1 MNEIIYEKGYEELK
15 NEIREEMS
23 KSVNSFVRIGYLLKV
38 ARDTNVLADSQYSN
52 MEEFAYNEFKIDK
65 GTASKFMSINDR
77 FSEGGNSDRLKP
89 EFEGVGWSK
98 LSIMLQLP
106 DSINQE
112 LGSGFSKNDIKALR
126 DEVAEAQGETPI
138 ETMLDGESKTTA
150 QAQDTLSKAI
160 RQLGESEPDLYLSI
174 HAAVPEDYQYNLGNI
189 KSIMAPAG
197 EKIYSIRIR
206 GVGRIML
213 SCKDYE
219 ETVSMINER
228 TGEKETKLWDDL
240 ARAWTQIVK
249 PDTEAKQNWEE
260 IYEMHFPEK
269 EEVAPVQPKKETK
282 VVKVNPKK
290 KKTEKETTKKPKEA
304 VSKTDVQQSL
314 TQRTLHDEEPSIP
327 KPDPIPEPERVAE
340 EDVEVIEPDIP
351 GQDTVENHSEWM
363 PDEQQSE
370 EELKAAVSEEL
381 EALNDFWNGQ
391 YRRKAELM
399 LGILREMQGNLEKL
413 EKYEEGTEDEV

>member
-150 QAQDTLSKAI
+150 QTQDTLSKAI

-174 HAAVPEDYQYNLGNI
+174 HAAVPEDYQYNLGDI

-206 GVGRIML
+206 GAGRIML

-228 TGEKETKLWDDL
+228 TGEKETRLWDDL
-240 ARAWTQIVK
+240 ARAWMQIIK
-249 PDTEAKQNWEE
+249 PDTEAKQNWGE

-290 KKTEKETTKKPKEA
+290 KK
-304 VSKTDVQQSL
+304 
-314 TQRTLHDEEPSIP
+314 
-327 KPDPIPEPERVAE
+327 
-340 EDVEVIEPDIP
+340 
-351 GQDTVENHSEWM
+351 
-363 PDEQQSE
+363 
-370 EELKAAVSEEL
+370 
-381 EALNDFWNGQ
+381 
-391 YRRKAELM
+391 RRK
-399 LGILREMQGNLEKL
+399 RPPRSRRKL
-413 EKYEEGTEDEV
+413 YQKQTCSSR